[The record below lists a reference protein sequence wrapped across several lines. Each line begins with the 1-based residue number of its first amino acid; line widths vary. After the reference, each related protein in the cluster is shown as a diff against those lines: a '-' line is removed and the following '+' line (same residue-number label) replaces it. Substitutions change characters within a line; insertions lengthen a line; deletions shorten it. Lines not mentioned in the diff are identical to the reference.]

1 MLGSV
6 NVMLN
11 TSCSGCVKPSTVVV
25 CFSPTQLWDVHRIGL
40 CSHLSF
46 GHTSEAWLDVGQYV
60 VQHFCLNTRSS
71 SNAGGVCPKI
81 IRQLMSSK
89 LGSIVKGMPSSFVKK
104 YCVGILHEF
113 TQRPVHPLVSR
124 YRHFWIWTP
133 LFIGLSFTDTST
145 TCVASPSITDQPNS
159 VKWNLETR
167 FISPV
172 YLEKKQWKGDR
183 CGL

>member
-172 YLEKKQWKGDR
+172 YLEK
-183 CGL
+183 